1 MSALMQPGAH
11 EIGRVSTNLQ
21 ALLSDTLDAWN
32 AGIAL
37 IPDTDPDAPSRRR
50 GRTNRDV
57 LMTVGQWPGTRSLS
71 DMRQAAV
78 AGDHSIPPRRLLEA
92 ELRHNF
98 AHASVADI
106 AQSWA
111 HSRDDIAQWSAS
123 GAAADDAHLL
133 IGGPIGVVPLGTLV
147 GASAFHICTA
157 IRDTNTSSAA
167 DDDRLIRLAL
177 HALIDTAGA
186 ISANYLADRSASTS
200 DNSLSF
206 NSLSLRAITPQ
217 IRVGMGA
224 RAGSWRT
231 ALLPDPASGSGPTI
245 SGNADVIIDI
255 AAARR
260 SPITASARRDI
271 TVQDVGGLLDVA
283 TALASAPDL
292 PGGDALRAAVSTAR
306 GAGSLGRMLKSRFIR
321 KPTT

>member
-1 MSALMQPGAH
+1 MSALMRPGAG

-21 ALLSDTLDAWN
+21 ALLNDTLDAWG
-32 AGIAL
+32 AGAASVS
-37 IPDTDPDAPSRRR
+37 DTDPDAPSRRR

-57 LMTVGQWPGTRSLS
+57 LLTVGQWPGTRTLS
-71 DMRQAAV
+71 DMRQAAL

-98 AHASVADI
+98 ANVSAADI

-111 HSRDDIAQWSAS
+111 NSREEIAQWSES
-123 GAAADDAHLL
+123 GAAADEAHLL
-133 IGGPIGVVPLGTLV
+133 VGGPIGVVPLGTLI
-147 GASAFHICTA
+147 GATAFQICTA
-157 IRDTNTSSAA
+157 IRDTNPAGVTG
-167 DDDRLIRLAL
+167 DDRLLRLAL
-177 HALIDTAGA
+177 HALIDTSGA
-186 ISANYLADRSASTS
+186 ISANYLADQSATTS
-200 DNSLSF
+200 PG
-206 NSLSLRAITPQ
+206 SLSLRAITPQ
-217 IRVGMGA
+217 IRVGMEA
-224 RAGSWRT
+224 QSGSWRT
-231 ALLPDPASGSGPTI
+231 ALLPDPAPGSGPTI

-255 AAARR
+255 AAGRR
-260 SPITASARRDI
+260 SPITASARRDV

-306 GAGSLGRMLKSRFIR
+306 GAGSLGRLLKSRLSR